1 MSNFAQ
7 KSFDDIAEQM
17 KYAYFALER
26 LHKSLATDPEN
37 TAELDREKRRLLV
50 QSTKK
55 YIIEL
60 SKRSL
65 SELAQLY
72 RACSVALVDEEAA
85 IRRDFDISP
94 EDEECW
100 ELPYATL
107 TSKYIVYD
115 RICKDAPSLIVDHLK
130 SLCEKADPPIFL
142 QAGSNCSQW
151 ILNCENKSYLFGLDS
166 VSDADD
172 VKSRWLTQSDFDAVY
187 DDVQDSKYPVEAR
200 EWICSQLS
208 YILQD

>member
-26 LHKSLATDPEN
+26 LHKSLSADPEDTVALN
-37 TAELDREKRRLLV
+37 REKRRLLV

-55 YIIEL
+55 YIIEMK
-60 SKRSL
+60 KRSL

-72 RACSVALVDEEAA
+72 RACSVALIDEEAV

-94 EDEECW
+94 DDDCW

-115 RICKDAPSLIVDHLK
+115 RIRKDAPTLIVDHLK
-130 SLCEKADPPIFL
+130 SLCEKAEPSIFL
-142 QAGSNCSQW
+142 QAVSNCSQW
-151 ILNCENKSYLFGLDS
+151 ILNCEKRSYLFGLDS

-172 VKSRWLTQSDFDAVY
+172 VKDRWLTQSDFDSIY
-187 DDVQDSKYPVEAR
+187 DDVQSSKYPVEVR